1 MYTKMEKAEE
11 EAAVA
16 DFMVL
21 FWIFT
26 AQIEENHF
34 GKYFL

>member
-1 MYTKMEKAEE
+1 MERAEE

-16 DFMVL
+16 DFIVL

-26 AQIEENHF
+26 AQVEENHF